1 MVKCVSLT
9 SISEFFTLIFSDCIS
24 SGVDHYGGDIKCA
37 SAATYIECN
46 KICLNESKCRRWSF
60 SMRDSYKKCFLKGE
74 DTEHGEDSINSRCN
88 SFVGFRNSKFN
99 LCDTNGK
106 NNTIS
111 FKYVPNRIYMSI
123 ILQIFYGR

>member
-1 MVKCVSLT
+1 
-9 SISEFFTLIFSDCIS
+9 
-24 SGVDHYGGDIKCA
+24 
-37 SAATYIECN
+37 
-46 KICLNESKCRRWSF
+46 
-60 SMRDSYKKCFLKGE
+60 MRDSYKKCFLKGE

-111 FKYVPNRIYMSI
+111 FKYVPNSIYLSI